1 MRGQVLQACNLL
13 NAYRLILS
21 RPFGVRPAVPGSESD
36 ASHRAPRDGAA
47 SAARD
52 VQIEENAY

>member
-36 ASHRAPRDGAA
+36 ASHRAARDGAGGTGVV
-47 SAARD
+47 S
-52 VQIEENAY
+52 I